1 MVPESNPS
9 LLSSSWATVTIFL
22 SAINQ
27 VLKISEFV
35 RSPSEAESVEKKTD
49 QSFKEALSE
58 AFKTKSYVLL
68 VLTKIIRI
76 WCVCNGCILRKS
88 QSSV

>member
-35 RSPSEAESVEKKTD
+35 RSPSET
-49 QSFKEALSE
+49 
-58 AFKTKSYVLL
+58 
-68 VLTKIIRI
+68 IISAGKYPAVFRED
-76 WCVCNGCILRKS
+76 R
-88 QSSV
+88 SSVISPVPSPVD